1 MKRNL
6 LAATAAALAMI
17 SAGAQASS
25 TFNLEIR
32 GAGEY
37 GEYGMTPQ
45 PNGDPLWP
53 VYWYGSLTVETSS
66 RADGVYTG
74 ADLLSIDYSSNYGN
88 TFLFHAGD
96 GLTTEDTDMGQ
107 QTYGMEPGAS
117 VTIAGGRIVSVDFHY
132 QAEWPGM
139 GSFDGLQS
147 TGSAITM
154 GGQFQWN
161 PHYTDAELSGTV
173 TNVPEPAGA
182 VLLLAGLL
190 VTGTKLRAGRPWLR
204 SPRSGC

>member
-74 ADLLSIDYSSNYGN
+74 TDLLSIDYQSNYGS
-88 TFLFHAGD
+88 TFSYLAGD
-96 GLTTEDTDMGQ
+96 GETTDPDTGLTQ
-107 QTYGMEPGAS
+107 GMAPGAS
-117 VTIAGGRIVSVDFHY
+117 VTISGGRITSVDFHY
-132 QAEWPGM
+132 LAEWPGT
-139 GSFDGLQS
+139 GLFDGLQAS
-147 TGSAITM
+147 GSSISM
-154 GGQFQWN
+154 GGEFTYN
-161 PHYTDAELSGTV
+161 SHYTDAELSGTV
-173 TNVPEPAGA
+173 TDVPEPASA
-182 VLLLAGLL
+182 ALLLAGLL
-190 VTGTKLRAGRPWLR
+190 ITGTRLRAGRPQAR
-204 SPRSGC
+204 STPSGC